1 MPETT
6 YVADLTYAYLGLLM
20 AFSAAQLMLMTREN
34 RVQVGFWLAA
44 SFFSALG
51 TVNTPHI
58 LNTSDWG
65 NLSLYGVLAAQIGG
79 LLRFLSL
86 SFRKH
91 SFNRDRLAEMFVLM
105 SVFAMPLIAVPALS
119 PYKLLIGSCIGAS
132 TSAACLFATMNNPAL
147 KFINKQ
153 PVILIVLGMLT
164 GMVALIY
171 RASTAFPFT
180 TELLFFGTSET
191 QMAGMASLILIS
203 FILQVGFTGVMA
215 EQRQR
220 EATRKDRAAIR
231 TKQNALRLQER
242 AAETAR
248 VARARLDLVQL
259 LTHEVRQPISNA
271 QASLQKINLKLRSA
285 KIIPNNAPIALN
297 RAQVSLDDI
306 TLSLSNIIVAST
318 ILSDERKWARNEID
332 VYAELEMAILDFPS
346 YQQSRFKKINGNDN
360 IFFDSVS
367 ILLRLALQ
375 NILRSAIQLS
385 KAGTDI
391 DIDLSVDYP
400 HELVVFDIGFMSAS
414 AELLTQNIFDR
425 RPSSDTD
432 RSDTSSLGMFVVRQI
447 ARELGGEAQLL
458 STAPGRLNFRLALAY

>member
-1 MPETT
+1 MPETL
-6 YVADLTYAYLGLLM
+6 YVADLTYAYLGLLG

-34 RVQVGFWLAA
+34 RVQVGLWLAA

-58 LNTSDWG
+58 LSTSDWG

-105 SVFAMPLIAVPALS
+105 SAFAMPLIVVPALS

-153 PVILIVLGMLT
+153 PVMLIVLGMVT
-164 GMVALIY
+164 GIVALIY

-180 TELLFFGTSET
+180 TDLLFFGTSET
-191 QMAGMASLILIS
+191 QRAGMAGLILIS
-203 FILQVGFTGVMA
+203 FILQVGFTGVIA

-220 EATRKDRAAIR
+220 AATRKDRAAIGTR
-231 TKQNALRLQER
+231 QRALRLQER

-271 QASLQKINLKLRSA
+271 QASLQSINLKLQSA
-285 KIIPNNAPIALN
+285 SQIPKTAPFALE
-297 RAQVSLDDI
+297 RAQASLDDI

-318 ILSDERKWARNEID
+318 IISDERKWTHEEID
-332 VYAELEMAILDFPS
+332 VYATLKMSVLDFSPE
-346 YQQSRFKKINGNDN
+346 QQSRIKINHENDS
-360 IFFDSVS
+360 IFINGVS

-375 NILRSAIQLS
+375 NILVHAIRLS
-385 KAGTDI
+385 KPDTDVV
-391 DIDLSVDYP
+391 IDLSVDYN
-400 HELVVFDIGFMSAS
+400 HELLVFDIDFIPTR
-414 AELLTQNIFDR
+414 EDLLTQHIFER
-425 RPSSDTD
+425 RPTSDTN
-432 RSDTSSLGMFVVRQI
+432 RSDISALGLLAVRQI
-447 ARELGGEAQLL
+447 ARELGGEIQLL
-458 STAPGRLNFRLALAY
+458 STVPGRLNFRLALAY

>member
-1 MPETT
+1 MPETS
-6 YVADLTYAYLGLLM
+6 YLADLTYAYLGLLG

-34 RVQVGFWLAA
+34 RVQVGLWLAG

-86 SFRKH
+86 SFRNH

-119 PYKLLIGSCIGAS
+119 PYRLLIGSCIGAS

-147 KFINKQ
+147 KFNNKQ
-153 PVILIVLGMLT
+153 PVMLIVLGMFT

-191 QMAGMASLILIS
+191 QRAGMAGLILIS

-220 EATRKDRAAIR
+220 AATRKDRAAIR
-231 TKQNALRLQER
+231 TRQRALRLQER

-271 QASLQKINLKLRSA
+271 QASLQSINLNLRSA
-285 KIIPNNAPIALN
+285 SQISTNAPFALD
-297 RAQVSLDDI
+297 RAQASLDDI

-318 ILSDERKWARNEID
+318 LLSDERKWARDEID
-332 VYAELEMAILDFPS
+332 AYAALEMTILDLSPD
-346 YQQSRFKKINGNDN
+346 QQSLCKINHDN
-360 IFFDSVS
+360 NHIYFDGVS
-367 ILLRLALQ
+367 ILLRIALQ
-375 NILRSAIQLS
+375 NIISHAIRFS
-385 KAGTDI
+385 KQGTDI
-391 DIDLSVDYP
+391 VIELSADYTR
-400 HELVVFDIGFMSAS
+400 EMVVFDIGFTPAN
-414 AELLTQNIFDR
+414 AELLTQNIFER

-432 RSDTSSLGMFVVRQI
+432 RSNGSSLGLFVVRQI
-447 ARELGGEAQLL
+447 ARELGGDAQLL
-458 STAPGRLNFRLALAY
+458 SMASGLLNFRLALAY

>member
-65 NLSLYGVLAAQIGG
+65 NLSLYGLLAAQIGG

-119 PYKLLIGSCIGAS
+119 PYKLLIGSCIGVS

-164 GMVALIY
+164 GMVGLIY

-231 TKQNALRLQER
+231 TKQSALRLQER

-297 RAQVSLDDI
+297 RAQASLDDI

-375 NILRSAIQLS
+375 NILRNAIQLS
-385 KAGTDI
+385 KSGTDI

-432 RSDTSSLGMFVVRQI
+432 GSDTSSLGMFVVRQI
-447 ARELGGEAQLL
+447 ARELGGEVQLL

>member
-1 MPETT
+1 MPETS
-6 YVADLTYAYLGLLM
+6 YVADLSYAYIALLG

-34 RVQVGFWLAA
+34 RVQVGLWVAA

-119 PYKLLIGSCIGAS
+119 PYRLLIGSFIGAS

-153 PVILIVLGMLT
+153 PVMLIVLGMVT

-171 RASTAFPFT
+171 RASAAFPFT

-191 QMAGMASLILIS
+191 QRAGMAGLILIS

-220 EATRKDRAAIR
+220 AATRKDRAAIR
-231 TKQNALRLQER
+231 TKQRAVRLQER
-242 AAETAR
+242 TVETAR

-271 QASLQKINLKLRSA
+271 QASLQSINLKLQSA
-285 KIIPNNAPIALN
+285 NQIPKIAPIALE
-297 RAQVSLDDI
+297 RAQGSLDEI

-318 ILSDERKWARNEID
+318 IISDERKWAQDEID
-332 VYAELEMAILDFPS
+332 AYAALNMSVLDLNPE
-346 YQQSRFKKINGNDN
+346 QQSRFKIIHENDF
-360 IFFDSVS
+360 ILIKGVS

-375 NILRSAIQLS
+375 NILVYAIRFS
-385 KAGTDI
+385 KPDTDI
-391 DIDLSVDYP
+391 FIDLSVDYN
-400 HELVVFDIGFMSAS
+400 HELLVFDIEFIPTR
-414 AELLTQNIFDR
+414 EDLLTHHIFER
-425 RPSSDTD
+425 RPTSDTD
-432 RSDTSSLGMFVVRQI
+432 RSDISALGLFVVRQI
-447 ARELGGEAQLL
+447 ARELGGEIQLL
-458 STAPGRLNFRLALAY
+458 SRVPGRLNFRLALAC

>member
-1 MPETT
+1 MPETL
-6 YVADLTYAYLGLLM
+6 YVADLTYAYVGLLG

-34 RVQVGFWLAA
+34 SVKVGLWLAA
-44 SFFSALG
+44 SLFSGLG
-51 TVNTPHI
+51 AINTAYI
-58 LNTSDWG
+58 LNASYWE
-65 NLSLYGVLAAQIGG
+65 NLSPYGILAAQIGG
-79 LLRFLSL
+79 LLRFLAL
-86 SFRKH
+86 SYRNR
-91 SFNRDRLAEMFVLM
+91 SFNRNRLAEIFFLASVLALP
-105 SVFAMPLIAVPALS
+105 FIAVPALS
-119 PYKLLIGSCIGAS
+119 PYKLLIGSCIGTS
-132 TSAACLFATMNNPAL
+132 TSAACLFAALGNPAL

-153 PVILIVLGMLT
+153 PVALIVSAMAIGI
-164 GMVALIY
+164 VALMY
-171 RASTAFPFT
+171 RASTAFPFST
-180 TELLFFGTSET
+180 DQVFIGASAT
-191 QMAGMASLILIS
+191 QRLGMAALILIS

-220 EATRKDRAAIR
+220 EATRKDRAAVR
-231 TKQNALRLQER
+231 TRQRAQRLQER
-242 AAETAR
+242 AVETAR

-285 KIIPNNAPIALN
+285 KRIPKNAPIALD
-297 RAQVSLDDI
+297 RAQASLDDI

-318 ILSDERKWARNEID
+318 ILSDERKWVRDEID
-332 VYAELEMAILDFPS
+332 VYAELEMAVLDFPS
-346 YQQSRFKKINGNDN
+346 DKQSRFKIINENDN

-375 NILRSAIQLS
+375 NILRHAIQLS
-385 KAGTDI
+385 KPGTDI

-400 HELVVFDIGFMSAS
+400 HELAVFDIGFMSAS

-432 RSDTSSLGMFVVRQI
+432 GSDTSSLGLFVVRQI

-458 STAPGRLNFRLALAY
+458 STVPGRLNFRLALAY

>member
-1 MPETT
+1 MPETL
-6 YVADLTYAYLGLLM
+6 YVADLTYAYIGLLG
-20 AFSAAQLMLMTREN
+20 AFIAAQLLLMTRDN

-44 SFFSALG
+44 SLFSALG
-51 TVNTPHI
+51 TINTPSI
-58 LNTSDWG
+58 LNIFDVG
-65 NLSLYGVLAAQIGG
+65 NLSLYGILAAQVGG
-79 LLRFLSL
+79 LFRFLAL
-86 SFRKH
+86 SYRKR
-91 SFNRDRLAEMFVLM
+91 SFNRNRLAEKFVLM
-105 SVFAMPLIAVPALS
+105 SVLAIPLIAVPALS
-119 PYKLLIGSCIGAS
+119 PYKLLIGSCIGVS
-132 TSAACLFATMNNPAL
+132 TSAACLFAALGNPTL
-147 KFINKQ
+147 KFVNKQ
-153 PVILIVLGMLT
+153 PVALIVSGMALGI
-164 GMVALIY
+164 GGLIY
-171 RASTAFPFT
+171 RASTAFPFST
-180 TELLFFGTSET
+180 DQVFFGASAT
-191 QMAGMASLILIS
+191 QRLGMTSLILVS
-203 FILQVGFTGVMA
+203 FVLQVGFTGVMA

-220 EATRKDRAAIR
+220 EATRKDRAAVR
-231 TKQNALRLQER
+231 TRQRTQRLQER
-242 AAETAR
+242 AVETAR

-285 KIIPNNAPIALN
+285 KKIPKNAPIALD
-297 RAQVSLDDI
+297 RAQASLDDI

-318 ILSDERKWARNEID
+318 ILSDERKWARDEID

-346 YQQSRFKKINGNDN
+346 DQQSLFKIINENDN

-375 NILRSAIQLS
+375 NILRHAIQLS
-385 KAGTDI
+385 KPGTDI

-432 RSDTSSLGMFVVRQI
+432 GSDTSSLGLFVVRQI

-458 STAPGRLNFRLALAY
+458 STVPGRLNFQLALAY

>member
-6 YVADLTYAYLGLLM
+6 YFADLTYAYVGLLG

-44 SFFSALG
+44 SFFSALA

-58 LNTSDWG
+58 LNTPDWG
-65 NLSLYGVLAAQIGG
+65 NLSLYGILAAQIGG

-91 SFNRDRLAEMFVLM
+91 SFNRHRLAEMFVLM

-132 TSAACLFATMNNPAL
+132 TSAACLFATVNNPAL

-153 PVILIVLGMLT
+153 PVILIVLGMVT
-164 GMVALIY
+164 GMVSLIY

-180 TELLFFGTSET
+180 TELFFFGTSET
-191 QMAGMASLILIS
+191 QRAGMASLVLIS

-220 EATRKDRAAIR
+220 EASRKDRAAIR
-231 TKQNALRLQER
+231 TRQSALRLQER

-271 QASLQKINLKLRSA
+271 QASLQKINFKLRSA
-285 KIIPNNAPIALN
+285 KRIPKNAPIALD
-297 RAQVSLDDI
+297 RAQASLDDI

-318 ILSDERKWARNEID
+318 ILSDERKWVRDEID
-332 VYAELEMAILDFPS
+332 VYTELEMAILDFSS
-346 YQQSRFKKINGNDN
+346 YQQSRFKIINENEN
-360 IFFDSVS
+360 IFLDSIS

-375 NILRSAIQLS
+375 NILCHSIKLS

-391 DIDLSVDYP
+391 DIDLKVDHP

-432 RSDTSSLGMFVVRQI
+432 GSDTSSLGMFVLRQI

-458 STAPGRLNFRLALAY
+458 STAPSRLNFRLALAY